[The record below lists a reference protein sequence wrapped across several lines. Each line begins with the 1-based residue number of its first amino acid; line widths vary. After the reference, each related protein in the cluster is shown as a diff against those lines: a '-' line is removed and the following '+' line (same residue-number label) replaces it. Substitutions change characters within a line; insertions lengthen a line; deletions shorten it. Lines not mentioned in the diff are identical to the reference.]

1 MKLQSFLS
9 VALVAAATSLS
20 LGAYAASDAD
30 KPTAGAAQADKSEA
44 IKMQPHSH
52 MQEKTGIAP
61 QEKAGDTKPEKRK
74 ADQDKSK
81 HYHPRDGK

>member
-9 VALVAAATSLS
+9 ISILAAASALS
-20 LGAYAASDAD
+20 LGAHAENDAD
-30 KPTAGAAQADKSEA
+30 KRQADAPQAEQPAAK
-44 IKMQPHSH
+44 KMPPHSH

-61 QEKAGDTKPEKRK
+61 PEKPADSKPAKLK

>member
-9 VALVAAATSLS
+9 ISLVAAATALS
-20 LGAYAASDAD
+20 LGAHAASDAD

-44 IKMQPHSH
+44 KKMPPHSH
-52 MQEKTGIAP
+52 MQEKTGMAP
-61 QEKAGDTKPEKRK
+61 QEKSADNKPAKRK